1 MCGSGEPGIMSRIT
15 LLSEKCPVNKQE
27 WPDAWSAACRIRLAG
42 KLRNYEI
49 AAMEE
54 EGGGTQK
61 AITLNLSCLL
71 LSLFIFY
78 S

>member
-42 KLRNYEI
+42 KLRSCEI
-49 AAMEE
+49 ATV
-54 EGGGTQK
+54 EGGEGDTEYNN
-61 AITLNLSCLL
+61 T
-71 LSLFIFY
+71 
-78 S
+78 